1 VLHVVLQYKNI
12 VLVTGD
18 ELKVAVKDLGLTP
31 QDFARLAGVTPR
43 AVSLWISGERAIP
56 GPLEAYVRS
65 LKLLPLNLRQV
76 EFNRLKSEGSMM
88 RDGMYGITF
97 QSPASGGGAGL
108 GVLVFDNGR
117 VYGSD
122 SEGVKYDGE
131 YLYKEAT
138 GLADVKLK
146 VTFPPNVRSVFGVQ
160 NPYEWAFDVTATI
173 DPRRDSGNV
182 QVRTSIGQ
190 AITAQFRF
198 LRSLPETVAA

>member
-1 VLHVVLQYKNI
+1 VNNVRVMEG
-12 VLVTGD
+12 V
-18 ELKVAVKDLGLTP
+18 ELKASVKELGLSP

-43 AVSLWISGERAIP
+43 AVSLWVSGERAIP
-56 GPLEAYVRS
+56 GPLEAYLRS
-65 LKLLPLNLRQV
+65 LKLLPPHLRQV
-76 EFNRLKSEGSMM
+76 EFNRLKGEGSMM

-97 QSPASGGGAGL
+97 QSPVRGGGAGL
-108 GVLVFDNGR
+108 GALIFDNGR

-122 SEGVKYDGE
+122 SERVRYDGE
-131 YLYKEAT
+131 YIYHEAT

-146 VTFPPNVRSVFGVQ
+146 VTFPPNVMSVFGVK

-173 DPRRDSGNV
+173 DPRRDLGDV

-198 LRSLPETVAA
+198 LRSLPESVAA